1 MKTFKLDEHT
11 EVVCEYEKTRYGF
24 RHIAVL
30 LIDGREVERDKC
42 CYYNRTWEGYE
53 FQSVLIKVVNKAT
66 KNKIITE
73 QKRASYIEWLDK
85 DHTDWSG
92 FEATRMVAMLGDVM
106 CQTQK
111 ESNDWKARIL
121 KAGLGNMGLEMPEDW
136 DSLDENTK
144 QARLDLVIK
153 MLDKPKQ

>member
-11 EVVCEYEKTRYGF
+11 EVVCEYEKTRHGF